1 MRCDF
6 CGHLF
11 QYHEEIVALR
21 ECNAGV
27 EAVCVIEIEGGK
39 LDATFDPVA
48 KYHAHCYDT
57 MKEAQ
62 PEKWPDLAQSQ
73 SPDTGS

>member
-21 ECNAGV
+21 KCDSGV
-27 EAVCVIEIEGGK
+27 EAVCAIEIEGRNIE
-39 LDATFDPVA
+39 TFEPVA
-48 KYHAHCYDT
+48 KYHGHCYEAMRD
-57 MKEAQ
+57 AQ
-62 PEKWPDLAQSQ
+62 PEKRPAM
-73 SPDTGS
+73 P

>member
-21 ECNAGV
+21 ECDAGV
-27 EAVCVIEIEGGK
+27 EAVCAIEIASGK
-39 LDATFDPVA
+39 LDETFKPIA
-48 KYHAHCYDT
+48 KYHSHCYRA

-62 PEKWPDLAQSQ
+62 PEK
-73 SPDTGS
+73 

>member
-21 ECNAGV
+21 ECEAGI
-27 EAVCVIEIEGGK
+27 EAVCAIEIEGGNIE
-39 LDATFDPVA
+39 TFEPVA
-48 KYHAHCYDT
+48 KYHSHCYRA
-57 MKEAQ
+57 MKDAQ
-62 PEKWPDLAQSQ
+62 PEKWPELA
-73 SPDTGS
+73 P